1 MRKYKLTLTFGS
13 LAVAIQAHLA
23 GLISSEP
30 TGLPEVPKSLV
41 CFLVPSCW
49 AQKVLDQ
56 SKLDHLRRELE
67 RLNSL
72 PKTPHTSDEHIH
84 CPSGHCVWRII

>member
-30 TGLPEVPKSLV
+30 SGPPKVPKSMD

-56 SKLDHLRRELE
+56 SKLDHLRREREL
-67 RLNSL
+67 LNSI
-72 PKTPHTSDEHIH
+72 PKTPHTFGEHVH
-84 CPSGHCVWRII
+84 CPSRHCVWRII